1 MVRLGYAVKNVLT
14 HSRIDLYTIKTQTD
28 VCVDSAEM
36 FELRSVYCHM
46 STAYYV
52 VII

>member
-1 MVRLGYAVKNVLT
+1 MVRLGHAVKNILT
-14 HSRIDLYTIKTQTD
+14 HSRIDLYTIKTD

-52 VII
+52 VIM